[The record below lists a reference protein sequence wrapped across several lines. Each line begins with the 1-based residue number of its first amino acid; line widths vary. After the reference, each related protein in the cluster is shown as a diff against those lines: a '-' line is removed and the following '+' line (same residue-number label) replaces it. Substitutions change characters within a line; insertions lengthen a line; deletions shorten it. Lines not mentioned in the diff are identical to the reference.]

1 MIIGGGE
8 KVMAYHKRSKVIYI
22 DDEEYVWCSREK
34 EYIHNTE
41 FEYGRNGVYKLFCE
55 KCGEIVYGERV
66 MNYTQGAQDRN
77 EYVEEQSKIML
88 ENIGYDFNS
97 DLTIHQQ
104 FLMKHNLV

>member
-1 MIIGGGE
+1 MS
-8 KVMAYHKRSKVIYI
+8 YHKRSKVIYI

-41 FEYGRNGVYKLFCE
+41 FEYNKKGVYKLFCE
-55 KCGEIVYGERV
+55 KCSEIMYDERNI
-66 MNYTQGAQDRN
+66 NYSASAQDRN
-77 EYVEEQSKIML
+77 IFVEEQSKIML

-97 DLTIHQQ
+97 EYTIHQQ

>member
-1 MIIGGGE
+1 
-8 KVMAYHKRSKVIYI
+8 MAYHKREKVIYM

-41 FEYGRNGVYKLFCE
+41 FEYGKNGVYKLFCE
-55 KCGEIVYGERV
+55 KCSEIVYDERNI
-66 MNYTQGAQDRN
+66 NYTKGAVDRN
-77 EYVEEQSKIML
+77 EYVEEQSKKML

-97 DLTIHQQ
+97 EYTIHQQ